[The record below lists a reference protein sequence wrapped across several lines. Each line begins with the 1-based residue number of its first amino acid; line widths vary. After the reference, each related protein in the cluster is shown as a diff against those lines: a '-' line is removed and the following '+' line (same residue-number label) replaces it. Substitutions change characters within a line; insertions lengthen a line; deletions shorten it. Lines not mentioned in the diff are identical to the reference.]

1 MVFGN
6 VARSLVFA
14 SAAALAAAIVWPKI
28 GDVIYPGG
36 GDRVAGLRDYIPG
49 LISSHLPAYK
59 SATQQAATSGAPQA
73 AAGAPPRSGRGGP
86 PGGRPPVSVITGQ
99 ATRGPVPF
107 VIETVGN
114 VQPIAT
120 VSIKTRVDSYI
131 NKIAVAD
138 GAKVNA
144 GDVLVQLDSRQII
157 AQIAQAEASFA
168 RNHALLEQAQRDVR
182 RFSELLARNSGTKIN
197 LDNARTQV
205 LTAQALILSDQA
217 QVDNLKVQLSYF
229 TIKAPISGR
238 IGTISAKAGNII
250 RAGDNSA
257 TGILGTIVQ
266 TSPIYVS
273 FSLPQ
278 NLLPELRAAIAAGTG
293 SVTVKPQG
301 TERTATGKIA
311 LLENT
316 IDSATGTITV
326 RAVFENADEFL
337 WAGQLCSVRLVL
349 RTDENVVSVPR
360 DATQSGQNGNFVFIV
375 DKGVA
380 QVKPVQ
386 ISRSQDGR
394 DIVASGLTGNETVV
408 IDGALSLVN
417 GARVQIR
424 NQTPKRDS

>member
-6 VARSLVFA
+6 VARGLVFA
-14 SAAALAAAIVWPKI
+14 SAAALAAAIVWPKL
-28 GDVIYPGG
+28 GDVVYPGG
-36 GDRVAGLRDYIPG
+36 GDRVAGLRDYIPA
-49 LISSHLPAYK
+49 LISSHLPSYK
-59 SATQQAATSGAPQA
+59 SATQQAAAAKPP
-73 AAGAPPRSGRGGP
+73 AAGGPPGRGGRGGP

-99 ATRGPVPF
+99 ATRGAVPY
-107 VIETVGN
+107 VVETVGN
-114 VQPIAT
+114 VLPVAT

-131 NKIAVAD
+131 TRIVVAD
-138 GAKVNA
+138 GAKVKA
-144 GDVLVQLDSRQII
+144 DDILVQLDSRQMV
-157 AQIAQAEASFA
+157 AQVAQAEASLA
-168 RNHALLEQAQRDVR
+168 RNRALLEQAQRDVR
-182 RFSELLARNSGTKIN
+182 RFTELLARNTGTKIN

-205 LTAQALILSDQA
+205 LTAQAQILSDQA
-217 QVDNLKVQLSYF
+217 QVENLKVQLSYF

-278 NLLPELRAAIAAGTG
+278 NLLPELRASIAAGTG
-293 SVTVKPQG
+293 LVTVKPQG

-326 RAVFENADEFL
+326 RALFENADEFL

-360 DATQSGQNGNFVFIV
+360 DATQSGQNGNFVFVV

-380 QVKPVQ
+380 QVKQVT
-386 ISRSQDGR
+386 ISRTQDGR
-394 DIVASGLTGNETVV
+394 DIITSGLTGEETVV
-408 IDGALSLVN
+408 VDGALSLVN
-417 GARVQIR
+417 GARVQVR
-424 NQTPKRDS
+424 NQPPKRDS